1 MTKLDLYQVDSFASE
16 IFSGNPAAVI
26 FSSPLDDKLMQN
38 IALENNL
45 SETAFVVEK
54 DNSFTIRFFSP
65 LVEVDLCGHATLAA
79 AHIYFSE
86 IDKEA
91 DHINFISNR
100 GELRVT
106 RNSEFIFLDFP
117 KDTFEPLEIDT
128 KLIEMLGVT
137 PLEAFKGK
145 DDIMCIFN
153 NESSIVNIDP
163 NMQLLKN
170 YPVRGLIASAPGR
183 SVDFVSRCFFPSTG
197 VDEDPVTGSAHTT
210 LTPYWTSILNKED
223 LTAHQISLRGGLLNC
238 REAGDRVIIG
248 GRAVTYMKG
257 AIFI

>member
-45 SETAFVVEK
+45 SETAFVAEK

-100 GELRVT
+100 
-106 RNSEFIFLDFP
+106 
-117 KDTFEPLEIDT
+117 
-128 KLIEMLGVT
+128 
-137 PLEAFKGK
+137 
-145 DDIMCIFN
+145 
-153 NESSIVNIDP
+153 
-163 NMQLLKN
+163 
-170 YPVRGLIASAPGR
+170 
-183 SVDFVSRCFFPSTG
+183 
-197 VDEDPVTGSAHTT
+197 
-210 LTPYWTSILNKED
+210 
-223 LTAHQISLRGGLLNC
+223 
-238 REAGDRVIIG
+238 
-248 GRAVTYMKG
+248 
-257 AIFI
+257 